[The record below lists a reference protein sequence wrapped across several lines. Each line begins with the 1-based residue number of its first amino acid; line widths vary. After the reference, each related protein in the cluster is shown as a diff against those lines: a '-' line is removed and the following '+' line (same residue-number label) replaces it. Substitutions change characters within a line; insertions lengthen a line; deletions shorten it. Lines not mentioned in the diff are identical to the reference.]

1 MIVCLFPWRE
11 GVGGVFVCCDRE
23 RLSRPAG
30 RPAGEDVGGR
40 AFQDTVGA
48 PKLHGGLF
56 AIKDGNI
63 FALWR
68 RMQVH

>member
-1 MIVCLFPWRE
+1 MLE
-11 GVGGVFVCCDRE
+11 EFVCCDRE

-30 RPAGEDVGGR
+30 RAAGGDERG

-63 FALWR
+63 FALWQ